1 MRLLLLT
8 GLWLL
13 PLTNTFAKELVSD
26 HVLGQ
31 RLQLTSTT
39 LNEAVDIDI
48 YQPEVKEK
56 DLPVLL
62 LLDSQRY
69 FPQAVAVQQHTA
81 EYELAP
87 AFLVVGI
94 RTTDDS
100 RGRWYYSQRQAFLTF
115 LKTEL
120 FPYLKQHHPVGTE
133 RLLFGWELGGG
144 LVLSAM
150 TNQPDLFDAYIAASP
165 TPIYGSYFPQ
175 AKADFE
181 AFEAQ
186 LKTHSLQD
194 KFFYVSQSQHDFP
207 VQYGMENLLQLK
219 KNYPKQLQWQYQ
231 QWQHVTHSE
240 TGFPTLLDGIKK
252 YFYNY
257 PQLRISETG
266 IQSFL
271 QSGGIKTITPY
282 YQSRSQ
288 RFGFSAEATA
298 QATQASHLSL
308 VIQAISEDNYPVF
321 ANFMQAFYPQAQA
334 LEQAHPNQ
342 VFNIAMF
349 YLKHQ
354 QTDQSLKILDY
365 LAAKSPESPRPING
379 KGDVYRALGKTRQA
393 RKHYQQ
399 AIQMAQ
405 QSGHWRLPEFKLDL
419 ENLKNITNLP

>member
-1 MRLLLLT
+1 MKLLVWIGLYLLF
-8 GLWLL
+8 
-13 PLTNTFAKELVSD
+13 LTNSPAKALISD
-26 HVLGQ
+26 YVLGQ
-31 RLQLTSTT
+31 QHKLESKT
-39 LNEAVDIDI
+39 LKESVEIDI
-48 YQPEVKEK
+48 FQPETPEVN
-56 DLPVLL
+56 LPVLL
-62 LLDSQRY
+62 LLDSQRH
-69 FPQAVAVQQHTA
+69 FPQAVAIQQHTT

-87 AFLVVGI
+87 AYLVVGI

-120 FPYLKQHHPVGTE
+120 FPYLKQHHPVGTK

-150 TNQPDLFDAYIAASP
+150 TTQPDLFDAYIAASP

-175 AKADFE
+175 AQADFD

-186 LKTHSLQD
+186 LKTRNLQD
-194 KFFYVSQSQHDFP
+194 KFFYVSQSRHDFP

-219 KNYPKQLQWQYQ
+219 KKHPKKLQWQYQ

-252 YFYNY
+252 YFHNY
-257 PQLRISETG
+257 PQLRISESG
-266 IQSFL
+266 LHDFL

-321 ANFMQAFYPQAQA
+321 ADFMQAFYPQVQA

-349 YLKHQ
+349 YLKYQ
-354 QTDQSLKILDY
+354 QTDQSLELLDY
-365 LAAKSPESPRPING
+365 LATKHPESPRPING
-379 KGDVYRALGKTRQA
+379 KGDVYRALGKARQA
-393 RKHYQQ
+393 REHYQQ

-405 QSGHWRLPEFKLDL
+405 QSGHWRLPEFVLDL
-419 ENLKNITNLP
+419 QNLDRQE